1 MKQFKPKTRSLIGDR
16 IMTSLIYASGLVI
29 VGIVVAIGYYLTH
42 ESKYAFDRKF
52 DFGYRF
58 ALQPTKGEFEE
69 LDIDPNATLLTANRE
84 GIDDIDEKDEG
95 VPFPTLDSLAGMAK
109 FGTGSPQSSNLKSYE
124 PEFLFKDHWKGM
136 KRADEGTKFLLFG
149 FATPEYKEPK
159 MALAWSPDAAFDPNL
174 TPFDLKLRLV
184 RAPSGINVVP
194 FEIDLK
200 SKPKGRIEVPTFIAS
215 TDQQRFD
222 GYVFELVATPTISHN
237 AAVLAG
243 TMRSEWDGTLAY
255 PRFGMMPLIVGTLL
269 VTIIAVL
276 IATPFSIGAAVYLSE
291 VAPSRVR
298 EWLKPM
304 VELLASVPTVVL
316 GYFGLMLLAPAL
328 SKTLAAAVGLESGR
342 ALLTAAIMMAVLLF
356 PIITSFA
363 EDALQAVPNSM
374 REGGEALGLTVKE
387 RLKKVIL
394 PAARGGIISAV
405 VLGIARAIGETMI
418 VWILSGGT
426 PMLPSFNGVKDTA
439 ANLMKPMKGVPD
451 TIAIEMGNVDF
462 EGVHYGHLFLLGLFL
477 FLFTLGI
484 NLFAQRMAR
493 RAQWR
498 S

>member
-1 MKQFKPKTRSLIGDR
+1 
-16 IMTSLIYASGLVI
+16 MTTLIYASGLVI
-29 VGIVVAIGYYLTH
+29 VGIVLAIGFYLTH
-42 ESKYAFDRKF
+42 EAKYAFDRKF

-58 ALQPTKGEFEE
+58 ALQPINGEFED

-84 GIDDIDEKDEG
+84 GIDEIDEKDEG
-95 VPFPTLDSLAGMAK
+95 VPFPTLDALAGVAK
-109 FGTGSPQSSNLKSYE
+109 FGTGSPQSDNLGSYDRE
-124 PEFLFKDHWKGM
+124 LLFKDHWKGM
-136 KRADEGTKFLLFG
+136 KRADQGTKFLLFG
-149 FATPEYKEPK
+149 FATPEYNEPS
-159 MALAWSPDAAFDPNL
+159 MVLAWSPDAAFDPNL

-184 RAPSGINVVP
+184 RAPKGITVDP

-200 SKPKGRIEVPTFIAS
+200 KQSEGRVEVPTFVAKS
-215 TDQQRFD
+215 DEDRFN
-222 GYVFELVATPTISHN
+222 GYVFEMVATPTVSHT

-316 GYFGLMLLAPAL
+316 GYFGLMLLAPVLA
-328 SKTLAAAVGLESGR
+328 KTLAAAVGLESGR
-342 ALLTAAIMMAVLLF
+342 ALLTAAVMMAVLLF

-363 EDALQAVPNSM
+363 EDALQAVPNTM
-374 REGGEALGLTVKE
+374 REGGEALGLTVRE
-387 RLKKVIL
+387 RLKRVIL

-426 PMLPSFNGVKDTA
+426 PMLPSFASPNDAVS
-439 ANLMKPMKGVPD
+439 NLMKPMKGVPD

-477 FLFTLGI
+477 FVFTLAI

-493 RAQWR
+493 RARWR

>member
-1 MKQFKPKTRSLIGDR
+1 
-16 IMTSLIYASGLVI
+16 MTGLIYGSGA
-29 VGIVVAIGYYLTH
+29 IVVGMILAIGYYLTH

-58 ALQPTKGEFEE
+58 ALQPIKGEFEE

-84 GIDDIDEKDEG
+84 GMDELDEKEETI
-95 VPFPTLDSLAGMAK
+95 PLPTLDSLAGVAQ
-109 FGTGSPQSSNLKSYE
+109 FATGSPQTVNIQLIA
-124 PEFLFKDHWKGM
+124 PEEVFKDHWKGM
-136 KRADEGTKFLLFG
+136 KRADQPSKFLLLG

-174 TPFDLKLRLV
+174 TPFDLKLKLV
-184 RAPSGINVVP
+184 RTPQGVTLDP

-200 SKPKGRIEVPTFIAS
+200 KQPKSRIEIPTYVAK
-215 TDQQRFD
+215 TDADRLN

-237 AAVLAG
+237 MAVLAG

-291 VAPSRVR
+291 VAPSRLR
-298 EWLKPM
+298 EWLKPL

-316 GYFGLMLLAPAL
+316 GYFGLMLVAPFLA
-328 SKTLAAAVGLESGR
+328 KTLAAAVGLESGR
-342 ALLTAAIMMAVLLF
+342 ALFTTAIMMAVLLF
-356 PIITSFA
+356 PTITSFA
-363 EDALQAVPNSM
+363 EDALQAVPQSM
-374 REGGEALGLTVKE
+374 RDGGEALGLTTKE
-387 RLKKVIL
+387 KLRKIVL

-426 PMLPSFNGVKDTA
+426 PTLPSFNGLQDTA

-451 TIAIEMGNVDF
+451 SIAIEMGNVDF
-462 EGVHYGHLFLLGLFL
+462 GGVHYGHLFLLGLIL
-477 FLFTLGI
+477 FALTLGI
-484 NLFAQRMAR
+484 NTIGQRLAR
-493 RAQWR
+493 RSAWR